1 MFSFFT
7 RRKKIVVDCFTA
19 NPNAYDLFP
28 IDKANKFHP
37 DWWKRLPNRFV
48 TESAGG
54 IPLEQSTMKGCIG
67 FKNLYSSGFVI
78 PLWSDLKLQTH
89 GQNYSFQFADNISQI
104 GFHPL
109 EQLGTEFSQYTHVKL
124 VSPWRIREK
133 TGVNFL
139 FTSMP
144 WNNPRDLLT
153 QETPPGVNDYKYQH
167 TSNINMLLKKGYM
180 YEFDAGRPMVH
191 LIPLSENDV
200 EIKLHLVGPNDIMRV
215 MNNNSFPFFV
225 NGYLESRR
233 IRKKKE
239 ELKTSTSCPWSAK

>member
-124 VSPWRIREK
+124 VSPWRI
-133 TGVNFL
+133 
-139 FTSMP
+139 
-144 WNNPRDLLT
+144 
-153 QETPPGVNDYKYQH
+153 
-167 TSNINMLLKKGYM
+167 
-180 YEFDAGRPMVH
+180 MVH